1 MDRSTLTQA
10 LFASLPSSQ
19 LFIRLSEDPQA
30 EEQNRCWG
38 KCLEKAPGV
47 SSNMCKQHSDV
58 NRQVCCPSRAQ
69 PYSISISPNPSSP
82 FRSLYSS
89 HRSPPENLSF
99 LLLLSWDS
107 TTLCHYWKK
116 AMWSISDPRNQISIP
131 LPLFVFL
138 EAFTNISLLENKN
151 AKLVSI
157 SVLDRHPQETCP
169 ELLPQ
174 LHKLRGYWT
183 EV

>member
-19 LFIRLSEDPQA
+19 LFICLSEDPQA

-38 KCLEKAPGV
+38 KCLEKTPGV

-58 NRQVCCPSRAQ
+58 NKQVCCPSRAQ

-107 TTLCHYWKK
+107 TILCHYWKK
-116 AMWSISDPRNQISIP
+116 AVWSISDPRNQISHSTPSIC
-131 LPLFVFL
+131 
-138 EAFTNISLLENKN
+138 LLGSFHKYLL
-151 AKLVSI
+151 ARKQKCKTF
-157 SVLDRHPQETCP
+157 LDRHPQETCP